1 MWAAKYVLWTLTCVA
16 FASASMSRER
26 REKIMKI
33 PEEPNVPNSLAAILD
48 MSCVEAKVVPPE
60 INHGR
65 VSLFERRRRGEKV
78 FLVAYFS
85 CNENYNFELADATAM
100 YCSNRKWVGE
110 IPTCIPLPEYTNGEG
125 EDVDDD
131 NDETE
136 FDEYDEYET
145 VPNEDDEQDNEQ
157 EPPLPPLPPP
167 VKEVNADESKLEVTG
182 DVKPEPQIIIQI
194 NEDNVPPSNIE
205 VKTSNGQEAATSAE
219 PIESEVDN
227 EVPQEIETLQETE
240 IATSQEPEKSIV
252 QEPEVQPT
260 AEPEVISPITEIT
273 DRKDA
278 YAPTL
283 LGTDCG
289 EDNPNC
295 EQICKRL
302 LYPDEN
308 EPVYKCDCWQ
318 GYTLNLT
325 DYTGCIDIDECQESN
340 GGCSEICNNLPG
352 GFQCSCQ
359 AGYQIDVSTGK
370 TCVDIDECVNAEL
383 SSDCQYGCENL
394 PGTYR
399 CVVPL
404 LTKEEAAK
412 EETTKEEATKEETTK
427 EEATNEEATK
437 EEPTNEVTEELIK
450 ETTTEIA
457 PTKPS
462 CNAGF
467 ELSADG
473 SQCQDIDEC
482 EVVVPEDPHYCQH
495 KCENTIGSYRC
506 HCAEAYHLLEDL
518 HNCALD
524 GCADLDNPQLNRT
537 RCAHECEDLPDGKYR
552 CKCPEGYELSEDGH
566 SCSVL
571 KTPCT
576 TQNGHELCSPGTCQP
591 SEDNTSFSCICPNG
605 YRSEG
610 QSCPDIDECAEESHL
625 CSHQCQNTP
634 GGYECLCPE
643 GLNLVEEFTC
653 LAEDRCEVNNNGC
666 EQICLTAR
674 GGLCSCREG
683 FHLSSDGKSCE
694 DVDEC
699 LVKNGGCQQVCR
711 NLPGSYG
718 CVCAA
723 GYELLKLDGIRGYC
737 FDIDECSR
745 GTHSCSEKM
754 LCENLNGSYTCLCPP
769 GYALGLDNYITP
781 TFLNT
786 TSSPLLSHDTTSPAT
801 PSTPSCLDIDE
812 CSLANGN
819 CSHFCQNEPGGYQC
833 ACPMGFALAEDMR
846 TCRDIDECG
855 ENNGQCAQLCLN
867 QPGGFACACETGF
880 DLTAD
885 GFGCSDI
892 DECSQSYGNCSD
904 ICINL
909 LGTFACA
916 CERGYELAKDGKTC
930 QDVDECAGLLSAGCT
945 HECINKVGTFECGC
959 PLGYILNEDGRSCRP
974 ALVGCPPGTQRTSDG
989 CSPIECG
996 LGWILGSGGK
1006 CVDIDECQVN
1016 NGGCSHRCENSKGS
1030 FKCSCPPGY
1039 NLDAKQ
1045 RDCQDIDEC
1054 AEDKKS
1060 CIAGKCVNEVGG
1072 FRCEFPKFPDLP
1084 DVPAVSALP
1093 EFPESKKPKYPD
1105 FTELSNEI
1113 PESPKF
1119 PSFPEI
1125 SKPNYPS
1132 LPKLP
1137 SFLDSST
1144 PEPTFG
1150 QSQPRDLCPR
1160 FQAPPNGKARCNRY
1174 RQKKKLFYNSRCRIT
1189 CNPGYILQGSELRSC
1204 GPTGVWEGPETK
1216 CVAFQQPP
1224 VQSPGICP
1232 TLRPARNGV
1241 ISPASCTQGP
1251 SQFGDICQLQCNPGF
1266 VATGPMLT
1274 SCMVLQGWAFGS
1286 NLDCKPFDSSSI
1298 FGSQIPW
1305 APAQS
1310 LQNLAPVRVHQVN
1323 QRIRPQIK
1331 CPENVVILLH
1341 GGEQKTH
1348 VTLQR
1353 PETNLKR
1360 SQLVASPAWA
1370 GKLEGHL
1377 PAGVHKVHFRVT
1389 DPETRLHAS
1398 CETVITVKTAI
1409 PSYSTAQFP
1418 PLPRPAPFPTF
1429 SSSSSARF
1437 PSISSFNSNTQPSPF
1452 PTFSSSLGK
1461 SEYPSLSS
1469 SVPKTSPFSGLESF
1483 SQKSAKLI
1491 APTPAPTESS
1501 RIDLGSDTT
1510 NYCPPS
1516 IEVHLREHQNLR
1528 SVVWEEPRFDGKLL
1542 KIYKSHVSVTS
1553 KLLEKP
1559 EKCNV
1564 ISLPLQ
1570 FPGALFKAGDHTIK
1584 YEATT
1589 TDGVI
1594 LRCIFFIHVRSAK
1607 PTPPPPRAELRFE
1620 PETESSSAPAQL
1632 RIFDGLESGV
1642 YVVCPDKEPVRVT
1655 DQSVN
1660 LPVGCTLKTVRPQS
1674 SPQKHLKRGK
1684 LTSLWHHYGNF

>member
-16 FASASMSRER
+16 FASASLSSER

-33 PEEPNVPNSLAAILD
+33 PEEPNVPKSLAAILD

-85 CNENYNFELADATAM
+85 CNENYKFEAADATAM

-110 IPTCIPLPEYTNGEG
+110 IPTCIPQAEYTDGEG
-125 EDVDDD
+125 EGDGDG
-131 NDETE
+131 ETE

-145 VPNEDDEQDNEQ
+145 IPNDELNSVENNEEDETQDNEQ

-167 VKEVNADESKLEVTG
+167 VKEVATTADESKLEVTG
-182 DVKPEPQIIIQI
+182 DVKPEPQIVIQI
-194 NEDNVPPSNIE
+194 NEDKNSPVAPSNIE
-205 VKTSNGQEAATSAE
+205 VQRNKEQEEATSAE
-219 PIESEVDN
+219 PIEPEIDN
-227 EVPQEIETLQETE
+227 EVPQEIETISEPE
-240 IATSQEPEKSIV
+240 IPTSQEPENGIAKEPDNSIV
-252 QEPEVQPT
+252 QEPEIKASP
-260 AEPEVISPITEIT
+260 EPEVPPVEVTSPSAEIASK
-273 DRKDA
+273 KDA

-352 GFQCSCQ
+352 GFQCACQ
-359 AGYQIDVSTGK
+359 KGYEIDASTGK
-370 TCVDIDECVNAEL
+370 SCIDIDECANPEL
-383 SSDCQYGCENL
+383 SSDCQAGCENL
-394 PGTYR
+394 PGSYR

-404 LTKEEAAK
+404 V
-412 EETTKEEATKEETTK
+412 TKEEATKEEAPKEEATK
-427 EEATNEEATK
+427 EEATNE
-437 EEPTNEVTEELIK
+437 VTEELVK

-457 PTKPS
+457 PKSS
-462 CNAGF
+462 CNSGF

-473 SQCQDIDEC
+473 SQCLDIDEC
-482 EVVVPEDPHYCQH
+482 EVFGPEDPHYCQH

-506 HCAEAYHLLEDL
+506 HCTQGYHLLEDK
-518 HNCALD
+518 HSCALD

-537 RCAHECEDLPDGKYR
+537 RCAHECEDLPEGNYR
-552 CKCPEGYELSEDGH
+552 CKCPKGYELSEDGH

-571 KTPCT
+571 ETPCS
-576 TQNGHELCSPGTCQP
+576 TQKGHERCSPGTCMP
-591 SEDNTSFSCICPNG
+591 SENNTSFSCICPDG
-605 YRSEG
+605 YRSESL
-610 QSCPDIDECAEESHL
+610 SCQDIDECAEESHL

-634 GGYECLCPE
+634 GGYQCLCPE
-643 GLNLVEEFTC
+643 GLNLVEELTC

-674 GGLCSCREG
+674 GGICSCREG
-683 FHLSSDGKSCE
+683 FRLSPDGKSCE

-699 LVKNGGCQQVCR
+699 QVKNGGCQQVCR
-711 NLPGSYG
+711 NLP
-718 CVCAA
+718 
-723 GYELLKLDGIRGYC
+723 
-737 FDIDECSR
+737 
-745 GTHSCSEKM
+745 
-754 LCENLNGSYTCLCPP
+754 
-769 GYALGLDNYITP
+769 
-781 TFLNT
+781 
-786 TSSPLLSHDTTSPAT
+786 
-801 PSTPSCLDIDE
+801 
-812 CSLANGN
+812 
-819 CSHFCQNEPGGYQC
+819 
-833 ACPMGFALAEDMR
+833 
-846 TCRDIDECG
+846 
-855 ENNGQCAQLCLN
+855 
-867 QPGGFACACETGF
+867 
-880 DLTAD
+880 
-885 GFGCSDI
+885 
-892 DECSQSYGNCSD
+892 
-904 ICINL
+904 
-909 LGTFACA
+909 GTFACA

-930 QDVDECAGLLSAGCT
+930 QDVDECSGLLSGGCT
-945 HECINKVGTFECGC
+945 HECINKEGTFECGC

-974 ALVGCPPGTQRTSDG
+974 ALVGCPPGTQRSSDG
-989 CSPIECG
+989 CAPIECG
-996 LGWILGSGGK
+996 LGWMLGSKGK

-1016 NGGCSHRCENSKGS
+1016 NGGCSHRCENSEGS

-1039 NLDAKQ
+1039 SLDAKQ
-1045 RDCQDIDEC
+1045 RNCQDIDEC

-1060 CIAGKCVNEVGG
+1060 CVAGKCVNEVGG

-1084 DVPAVSALP
+1084 EVPAVSALP
-1093 EFPESKKPKYPD
+1093 EFPKTETNKINYPD
-1105 FTELSNEI
+1105 INERPNEI
-1113 PESPKF
+1113 PQSPKF

-1125 SKPNYPS
+1125 SKPKYPS
-1132 LPKLP
+1132 FPTLP

-1189 CNPGYILQGSELRSC
+1189 CNPGYTLEGPEIRSC
-1204 GPTGVWEGPETK
+1204 GPTGVWEGAETK
-1216 CVAFQQPP
+1216 CIAIQQPS
-1224 VQSPGICP
+1224 VQTPGICP
-1232 TLRPARNGV
+1232 ALRPARNGI

-1251 SQFGDICQLQCNPGF
+1251 SRFGDICQLQCNPGF

-1286 NLDCKPFDSSSI
+1286 DLDCKPFESSSL

-1305 APAQS
+1305 APSQS
-1310 LQNLAPVRVHQVN
+1310 LQNLAPVRVH

-1341 GGEQKTH
+1341 SGEQKTH

-1398 CETVITVKTAI
+1398 CETVITVKAAT
-1409 PSYSTAQFP
+1409 PSYSSVQFP

-1429 SSSSSARF
+1429 SSRSSDRF
-1437 PSISSFNSNTQPSPF
+1437 PSITSFNSEPKPAPF
-1452 PTFSSSLGK
+1452 PTFSSFNSEPQPAPIPTFSSLGK
-1461 SEYPSLSS
+1461 SEFPSFSS
-1469 SVPKTSPFSGLESF
+1469 SVPKASPFSGLEPF

-1491 APTPAPTESS
+1491 SSAPAATEST

-1510 NYCPPS
+1510 NFCPPS

-1528 SVVWEEPRFDGKLL
+1528 SVVWEEPRFNGKLL
-1542 KIYKSHVSVTS
+1542 KIYKSH
-1553 KLLEKP
+1553 
-1559 EKCNV
+1559 
-1564 ISLPLQ
+1564 

-1589 TDGVI
+1589 TDGVT

-1607 PTPPPPRAELRFE
+1607 PSPPPPQAELRFE
-1620 PETESSSAPAQL
+1620 PEAESSSAPAQL
-1632 RIFDGLESGV
+1632 RSFDSLVSGV
-1642 YVVCPDKEPVRVT
+1642 YVVCPNKEPVRVT

-1660 LPVGCTLKTVRPQS
+1660 LPVGCTLKNVRPQS
-1674 SPQKHLKRGK
+1674 SPQKHLKRGQ
-1684 LTSLWHHYGNF
+1684 LTSLWHHYANF

>member
-1 MWAAKYVLWTLTCVA
+1 MWAAKYVFWTLTCVA
-16 FASASMSRER
+16 FASASMNSER

-33 PEEPNVPNSLAAILD
+33 PEEPNVPKTLAAILD

-65 VSLFERRRRGEKV
+65 VSLFERRRRGEKI

-85 CNENYNFELADATAM
+85 CNENYQFEATDATAM

-110 IPTCIPLPEYTNGEG
+110 IPTCIPQADYTDGEG
-125 EDVDDD
+125 EGDG
-131 NDETE
+131 NGESE

-145 VPNEDDEQDNEQ
+145 VPNDELNSNDNNEDEEQDNEQ

-167 VKEVNADESKLEVTG
+167 VSEAAVETSTPTADESKLEVTG
-182 DVKPEPQIIIQI
+182 DVKPEPQIVIPI
-194 NEDNVPPSNIE
+194 NEDKGISLAPSNIE
-205 VKTSNGQEAATSAE
+205 E
-219 PIESEVDN
+219 PAS
-227 EVPQEIETLQETE
+227 PT
-240 IATSQEPEKSIV
+240 V
-252 QEPEVQPT
+252 QEPENPIVQPEIKPSP
-260 AEPEVISPITEIT
+260 EPEVPTVEVTNTSAENVPK
-273 DRKDA
+273 KDP

-352 GFQCSCQ
+352 GFQCACQ
-359 AGYQIDVSTGK
+359 KGYQLDASTGK
-370 TCVDIDECVNAEL
+370 SCVDIDECAIPEL
-383 SSDCQYGCENL
+383 SSDCQAGCENL
-394 PGTYR
+394 PGSYR

-404 LTKEEAAK
+404 VSKEEAA
-412 EETTKEEATKEETTK
+412 KEEATKEETT
-427 EEATNEEATK
+427 
-437 EEPTNEVTEELIK
+437 NEVTEK
-450 ETTTEIA
+450 ETTTETA

-462 CNAGF
+462 CNSGF
-467 ELSADG
+467 ELSSDG

-482 EVVVPEDPHYCQH
+482 EVIPPMDPHYCQH

-506 HCAEAYHLLEDL
+506 HCDSGYHLLDDL
-518 HNCALD
+518 HSCAMD

-537 RCAHECEDLPDGKYR
+537 RCAHECEDLPEGNYR
-552 CKCPEGYELSEDGH
+552 CKCPEGYKLAEDGH
-566 SCSVL
+566 TCSVL
-571 KTPCT
+571 ETPCS
-576 TQNGHELCSPGTCQP
+576 TQKGHERCSPGTCQP
-591 SEDNTSFSCICPNG
+591 SENNTSFSCICPSG
-605 YRSEG
+605 YRSKKLG
-610 QSCPDIDECAEESHL
+610 CQDIDECAEETHL
-625 CSHQCQNTP
+625 CSHQCQNTA

-674 GGLCSCREG
+674 GGVCSCREG
-683 FHLSSDGKSCE
+683 FRLSSDGKSCE

-699 LVKNGGCQQVCR
+699 QVKNGGCQQVCR

-745 GTHSCSEKM
+745 GTHSCSEQM

-769 GYALGLDNYITP
+769 GYALGLDNHIATS
-781 TFLNT
+781 LNSS
-786 TSSPLLSHDTTSPAT
+786 SSPSSSHDSTPSAA

-833 ACPMGFALAEDMR
+833 ACPMGFALSEDMR
-846 TCRDIDECG
+846 TCQDIDECG
-855 ENNGQCAQLCLN
+855 ENNGNCAQLCLN
-867 QPGGFACACETGF
+867 QPGGFACACESGF

-930 QDVDECAGLLSAGCT
+930 QDVDECSGLLSGGCT
-945 HECINKVGTFECGC
+945 HECINKEGTFECGC

-974 ALVGCPPGTQRTSDG
+974 ALVGCPPGTQRSSDG
-989 CSPIECG
+989 CAPIECG

-1016 NGGCSHRCENSKGS
+1016 NGGCSHRCENSEGS

-1045 RDCQDIDEC
+1045 RDCEDIDEC

-1060 CIAGKCVNEVGG
+1060 CKAGRCVNEVGG

-1084 DVPAVSALP
+1084 EVPAVSALP
-1093 EFPESKKPKYPD
+1093 KFPELDVKKYPD
-1105 FTELSNEI
+1105 IIESNEI

-1125 SKPNYPS
+1125 FKPKFPSFPEISKPKYPS
-1132 LPKLP
+1132 FPDISEPKYP
-1137 SFLDSST
+1137 SVLKRPNFLDLST

-1189 CNPGYILQGSELRSC
+1189 CNPGYILQGPEIRSC

-1216 CVAFQQPP
+1216 CVAFHQPS
-1224 VQSPGICP
+1224 VQTPRICSA
-1232 TLRPARNGV
+1232 LRPPRNGV
-1241 ISPASCTQGP
+1241 ITPASCTQGP
-1251 SQFGDICQLQCNPGF
+1251 SRFGDICQLQCNPGF

-1286 NLDCKPFDSSSI
+1286 DLDCKPFDSSSSI

-1305 APAQS
+1305 APRQS
-1310 LQNLAPVRVHQVN
+1310 LQNLAPVRVHQVQ
-1323 QRIRPQIK
+1323 QRVRPQIK

-1341 GGEQKTH
+1341 PGEQKTH

-1398 CETVITVKTAI
+1398 CETVITVKAAT
-1409 PSYSTAQFP
+1409 PSFSSAQFS

-1429 SSSSSARF
+1429 SSARF
-1437 PSISSFNSNTQPSPF
+1437 PSISSFNSEPQPAPF
-1452 PTFSSSLGK
+1452 PTFSSHSSFGK

-1469 SVPKTSPFSGLESF
+1469 SVPKASPFSGLESL
-1483 SQKSAKLI
+1483 SQRSAKLI
-1491 APTPAPTESS
+1491 GTAPPATESS

-1542 KIYKSHVSVTS
+1542 KIYKSH
-1553 KLLEKP
+1553 
-1559 EKCNV
+1559 
-1564 ISLPLQ
+1564 

-1589 TDGVI
+1589 TDGKT
-1594 LRCIFFIHVRSAK
+1594 LRCIFFIHVRAAK
-1607 PTPPPPRAELRFE
+1607 PTPPPPQAELLFE
-1620 PETESSSAPAQL
+1620 PEPESESSSAPAQL
-1632 RIFDGLESGV
+1632 RTFDGLESGV

-1660 LPVGCTLKTVRPQS
+1660 LPVGCTLKNVRPQS

>member
-16 FASASMSRER
+16 FASASISSER

-33 PEEPNVPNSLAAILD
+33 PEEPNVPKSLAAILD

-85 CNENYNFELADATAM
+85 CNENYKFEAADATAM

-110 IPTCIPLPEYTNGEG
+110 IPTCIPQAEYTDGEG
-125 EDVDDD
+125 EGDGDGD
-131 NDETE
+131 TE

-145 VPNEDDEQDNEQ
+145 IPNDELNSVENNEDDEQDIEQ

-167 VKEVNADESKLEVTG
+167 VKEVTEESKLEVTG
-182 DVKPEPQIIIQI
+182 DVKPEPQIVIQI
-194 NEDNVPPSNIE
+194 NEDKSSPVAPSNIE
-205 VKTSNGQEAATSAE
+205 IQEEDTSAE
-219 PIESEVDN
+219 PKESEADN
-227 EVPQEIETLQETE
+227 EVPQEIETLQKPE
-240 IATSQEPEKSIV
+240 IAISQEPENEIV
-252 QEPEVQPT
+252 QEPEVIPTQEAEIQP
-260 AEPEVISPITEIT
+260 AEIT
-273 DRKDA
+273 PKKDP

-352 GFQCSCQ
+352 GFQCACQ
-359 AGYQIDVSTGK
+359 KGYQLDVSTGK
-370 TCVDIDECVNAEL
+370 SCVDIDECANPEL
-383 SSDCQYGCENL
+383 SADCQSGCENL
-394 PGTYR
+394 PGSYR

-404 LTKEEAAK
+404 V
-412 EETTKEEATKEETTK
+412 TKEEATKEET
-427 EEATNEEATK
+427 
-437 EEPTNEVTEELIK
+437 PNEVIEEVVK
-450 ETTTEIA
+450 ETTTEVA
-457 PTKPS
+457 PSTPI

-482 EVVVPEDPHYCQH
+482 EVFGPEDPHYCQQ

-506 HCAEAYHLLEDL
+506 HCTGGYHLLEDL
-518 HNCALD
+518 HSCALD

-537 RCAHECEDLPDGKYR
+537 RCAHECEDLPEGNYR

-571 KTPCT
+571 ETPCS
-576 TQNGHELCSPGTCQP
+576 TQKGHERCSPGTCQP
-591 SEDNTSFSCICPNG
+591 TENNTSFSCICPNG

-610 QSCPDIDECAEESHL
+610 LSCQDIDECVEESHL

-634 GGYECLCPE
+634 GGYQCLCPE

-674 GGLCSCREG
+674 GGICSCREG
-683 FHLSSDGKSCE
+683 FRLSADGKSCE

-737 FDIDECSR
+737 FDIDECSS
-745 GTHSCSEKM
+745 GTHSCSEQL
-754 LCENLNGSYTCLCPP
+754 LCENLNGSFTCLCPP
-769 GYALGLDNYITP
+769 GYALGLDNHIATS
-781 TFLNT
+781 LNNSSSSHESSSSVAS
-786 TSSPLLSHDTTSPAT
+786 SSPL
-801 PSTPSCLDIDE
+801 CLDIDE

-833 ACPMGFALAEDMR
+833 ACPMGFALSEDMR
-846 TCRDIDECG
+846 TCQDIDECG
-855 ENNGQCAQLCLN
+855 ENNGHCAQLCLN
-867 QPGGFACACETGF
+867 QPGGFACACESGF
-880 DLTAD
+880 DLTKD

-930 QDVDECAGLLSAGCT
+930 QDVDECSGLLSGGCT
-945 HECINKVGTFECGC
+945 HECINKEGTFECGC
-959 PLGYILNEDGRSCRP
+959 PLGYMLNEDGRSCRP
-974 ALVGCPPGTQRTSDG
+974 ALVGCPPGTKRTSDG
-989 CSPIECG
+989 CAPIDCD
-996 LGWILGSGGK
+996 LGWILGSDGK

-1016 NGGCSHRCENSKGS
+1016 NGGCSHRCENIEGS

-1039 NLDAKQ
+1039 KLDVKQ
-1045 RDCQDIDEC
+1045 RSCEDIDEC
-1054 AEDKKS
+1054 AENKKS
-1060 CIAGKCVNEVGG
+1060 CIAGQCVNEVGG

-1084 DVPAVSALP
+1084 KVPAVSALP
-1093 EFPESKKPKYPD
+1093 EFPESKSKKPKYPD
-1105 FTELSNEI
+1105 FTEISNEI

-1125 SKPNYPS
+1125 SNPKYPS
-1132 LPKLP
+1132 FPRLP

-1144 PEPTFG
+1144 PEPSFG
-1150 QSQPRDLCPR
+1150 QTQPRDLCPR

-1189 CNPGYILQGSELRSC
+1189 CNPGYIIQGPEIRSC

-1216 CVAFQQPP
+1216 CVAFQQPS
-1224 VQSPGICP
+1224 VQTPGICP
-1232 TLRPARNGV
+1232 ALRPARNGV

-1251 SQFGDICQLQCNPGF
+1251 SRYGDICQLQCNPGF

-1286 NLDCKPFDSSSI
+1286 DLDCKPFDSSSI

-1305 APAQS
+1305 APTQS
-1310 LQNLAPVRVHQVN
+1310 LQNLSPVRVHQVS

-1331 CPENVVILLH
+1331 CPENVVIMLH
-1341 GGEQKTH
+1341 PGEQKTH

-1360 SQLVASPAWA
+1360 SQLLASPAWA

-1377 PAGVHKVHFRVT
+1377 SAGMHKVHFRVT

-1398 CETVITVKTAI
+1398 CETVITVKAAT
-1409 PSYSTAQFP
+1409 PSYSSAQFSS
-1418 PLPRPAPFPTF
+1418 LPRPAPFPTF

-1437 PSISSFNSNTQPSPF
+1437 PSISSFNSEPQPVSF
-1452 PTFSSSLGK
+1452 RSFSSHSSLGN
-1461 SEYPSLSS
+1461 SEFPSLSS
-1469 SVPKTSPFSGLESF
+1469 SVPKVSPFSGLEPF

-1491 APTPAPTESS
+1491 GPAPAATESS

-1542 KIYKSHVSVTS
+1542 KIYKSH
-1553 KLLEKP
+1553 
-1559 EKCNV
+1559 
-1564 ISLPLQ
+1564 

-1589 TDGVI
+1589 TDGVT
-1594 LRCIFFIHVRSAK
+1594 LRCIFFIHVRGK
-1607 PTPPPPRAELRFE
+1607 YYKFIVMN
-1620 PETESSSAPAQL
+1620 PEVESNSAPAQL
-1632 RIFDGLESGV
+1632 RSFEGLESGV

-1660 LPVGCTLKTVRPQS
+1660 LPVGCTLKNVRPQS

-1684 LTSLWHHYGNF
+1684 LTSLWHHYMNF